1 MSWTYQVEIN
11 ESYGCQESVSRGGI
25 SKDILRKYAEEFLG
39 PHRSIHDLDPREQEV
54 LIAEIEADILGLD
67 ERLQIV
73 PHTDYQK
80 H

>member
-1 MSWTYQVEIN
+1 MNWEYRMEIN
-11 ESYGCQESVSRGGI
+11 ENFGCQDSVSRTGI
-25 SKDILRKYAEEFLG
+25 PKEILRKHADEFLG

-73 PHTDYQK
+73 PHTDHEK